1 MSRAKRMSE
10 PPDEISRISILLE
23 GSRARRFDSPRD
35 MVHLAELARAAA
47 EALDPQEHGA
57 VQVADLRARVWTE
70 LGNAYRVADTLDL
83 ADRALLRAVDCYEEG
98 SGDQRILALI
108 ADRTA
113 SLLWHQRRFEDAF
126 ALLDRIAL
134 YYRSQGENSHA
145 ARTLISKGL
154 FTESSGHPEEALC
167 LLLEALTL
175 LDSRADSGLRL
186 AGVHNLL
193 WCATELGLFPLI
205 QRLLAKVRPLYGSNG
220 NRLNLLR
227 LLWIEGRVSAGLDSP
242 EEAEAAFQ
250 EVRAGFL
257 DAGLLFPASMVS
269 LDLARLWLTRNR
281 IAEIK
286 GLAEEL
292 IESFRLLRVGREAI
306 VSLLLLRRACEK
318 ERIVASEIAEAVERA
333 ATQIGRLS
341 QG

>member
-1 MSRAKRMSE
+1 MELPLGDA
-10 PPDEISRISILLE
+10 
-23 GSRARRFDSPRD
+23 ARRGRD
-35 MVHLAELARAAA
+35 
-47 EALDPQEHGA
+47 GA
-57 VQVADLRARVWTE
+57 D
-70 LGNAYRVADTLDL
+70 G
-83 ADRALLRAVDCYEEG
+83 DR
-98 SGDQRILALI
+98 RILAQI
-108 ADRTA
+108 TDRTA

-126 ALLDRIAL
+126 ALLDRIAQ
-134 YYRSQGENSHA
+134 YYRGRGEDNLAARVLIKRGFITENSGDP
-145 ARTLISKGL
+145 RQ
-154 FTESSGHPEEALC
+154 ALR
-167 LLLEALTL
+167 LLLEAVTL

-193 WCATELGLFPLI
+193 WCATELGLFPLVR
-205 QRLLAKVRPLYGSNG
+205 RLLGKVRPLYGSSG

-227 LLWIEGRVSAGLDSP
+227 LRWVEGRVSAGLGSP
-242 EEAEAAFQ
+242 EEAEAAFR
-250 EVRAGFL
+250 EVREGFL
-257 DAGLLFPASMVS
+257 EAGLLFPASMVS
-269 LDLARLWLTRNR
+269 LDLARLWLTQTR

-318 ERIVASEIAEAVERA
+318 ERIVASEIAEAVDRA